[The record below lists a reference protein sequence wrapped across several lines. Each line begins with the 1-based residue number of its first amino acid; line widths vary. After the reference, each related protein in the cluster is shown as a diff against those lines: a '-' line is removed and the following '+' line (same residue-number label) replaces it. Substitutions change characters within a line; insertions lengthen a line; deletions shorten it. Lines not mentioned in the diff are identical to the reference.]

1 MAAVMPSL
9 PLLLGGNGSGNAR
22 GGKGGRRRGG
32 GGGDDDLPC
41 SPCGPGGVSGASGGS
56 PAVGGSGHGSVAATD
71 VSRLPL
77 AWRELAAAAAE
88 AAAGGGSGAGAAAA
102 GAAVDPLS
110 PGLLYR
116 APAPLEEED
125 TPRRRSSLRKARTE
139 AAKAHAVGLYK
150 WNAADP

>member
-1 MAAVMPSL
+1 VW
-9 PLLLGGNGSGNAR
+9 GGAGA
-22 GGKGGRRRGG
+22 RGG
-32 GGGDDDLPC
+32 GGG
-41 SPCGPGGVSGASGGS
+41 GGGGGGAAGA
-56 PAVGGSGHGSVAATD
+56 P
-71 VSRLPL
+71 P
-77 AWRELAAAAAE
+77 
-88 AAAGGGSGAGAAAA
+88 AAGGGSGAGAAAA